1 MCYCDFESHIL
12 DNIACCSQNP
22 DLSGDR
28 SLSGFLFEIKFNKK
42 KTALIE
48 EIELGTERERERGT
62 MMEARSVGLK
72 KYGPNGRLLNRS
84 ALLFL

>member
-48 EIELGTERERERGT
+48 EIELGTERERERNYDGG
-62 MMEARSVGLK
+62 EKR
-72 KYGPNGRLLNRS
+72 GPEEIWP
-84 ALLFL
+84 